1 MTNEAKAHA
10 AANSLTGDEKRY
22 PDPYGFYQQLFNIL
36 EDVRDGE
43 DEGTVSSAELGELW
57 RRWFEAMAESR
68 NETAEAENGFV
79 GSITPLWT
87 DMAEDISQKMLSGK
101 SLPEDPLRFFVRWYN
116 DTNERWSEA
125 ADELLRK
132 DEILESASHFFET
145 YARSYGE
152 LRRATQK
159 GLNNL
164 QIPTRS
170 DIARV
175 ARLVVVVENK
185 IDRIEEAFE
194 EFIYGESEPAT
205 GQAVSSLEER
215 MDRLEGKMDRILA
228 ALEKIGARGELN
240 LPETSRR
247 YTTEKATDEAAPPS
261 GYA

>member
-1 MTNEAKAHA
+1 VTNEAKAHA
-10 AANSLTGDEKRY
+10 AANAPTEDEKQY
-22 PDPYGFYQQLFNIL
+22 PGPYGFYQQLFNMS

-43 DEGTVSSAELGELW
+43 NEGTVSSAELGELW

-68 NETAEAENGFV
+68 NETVEAENGFV

-87 DMAEDISQKMLSGK
+87 DMAKDISQKMLADE

-132 DEILESASHFFET
+132 DEVLESASHFFET
-145 YARSYGE
+145 YAQSYRE
-152 LRRATQK
+152 LCRTTEK

-175 ARLVVVVENK
+175 ARLVVGVENK
-185 IDRIEEAFE
+185 VDRLEEAFE
-194 EFIYGESEPAT
+194 EFIYGDSEPAT
-205 GQAVSSLEER
+205 SQAVSSLEER

-228 ALEKIGARGELN
+228 ALEKIGARGELG
-240 LPETSRR
+240 
-247 YTTEKATDEAAPPS
+247 EAAPPS

>member
-10 AANSLTGDEKRY
+10 AANAPTEDEKQY
-22 PDPYGFYQQLFNIL
+22 PDPYGFYQQLFNMS

-43 DEGTVSSAELGELW
+43 NEGTVSSAELGELW

-68 NETAEAENGFV
+68 NETVEAENGFV

-87 DMAEDISQKMLSGK
+87 DMAKDISQKMLADE

-132 DEILESASHFFET
+132 DEVLESASHFFET
-145 YARSYGE
+145 YAQSYRE
-152 LRRATQK
+152 LCRTTEK

-175 ARLVVVVENK
+175 ARLVVGVENK
-185 IDRIEEAFE
+185 VDRLEEAFE
-194 EFIYGESEPAT
+194 EFIYGDSEPAT
-205 GQAVSSLEER
+205 SQAVSSLEER

-228 ALEKIGARGELN
+228 ALEKIGARGELG
-240 LPETSRR
+240 
-247 YTTEKATDEAAPPS
+247 EAAPPS